1 MNQIIPKMENV
12 MSEGHSSK
20 VSQRTVVGAG
30 LGIALLAALLVAQG
44 LWSRHSAA
52 KNLEQLASSAEATP
66 VIISVP
72 SKGAASSQDQKD
84 NINVMELPGRIEAFS
99 KASLFARVSGYLKA
113 WHVDIG
119 TPVKAGQLMAE
130 IDTPDLDQQIVQA
143 QAELASAKAN
153 ANLAQSTAKRWAS
166 LQDQNFVSPQAA
178 DEKMAEAGAKVA
190 LANASQANLDR
201 LKLMKNFARIV
212 APFDGVV
219 TARQTDV
226 GALINVG
233 GAAGTELFTVSDTQ
247 RLRLY
252 VNVPQNLVSA
262 IKAGTQATFTVPEYP
277 GQIFKAQVQSLS
289 QAINTGT
296 ATMLVQFTA
305 LNPLKNLLPG
315 GTATVQLS
323 LPESDALRVP
333 PSALMFSK
341 EGLRIATVGED
352 MKVVLKPVKIARDFG
367 TSVEIASGLLPTDR
381 IIESPPDGLLQGDLV
396 RAAAT
401 NRP

>member
-1 MNQIIPKMENV
+1 

-20 VSQRTVVGAG
+20 VSKQTVVGAG
-30 LGIALLAALLVAQG
+30 LGISLLAALLVAQG
-44 LWSRHSAA
+44 LWSRHSAT
-52 KNLEQLASSAEATP
+52 KNLEQIANSAEAPT
-66 VIISVP
+66 VIISLP
-72 SKGAASSQDQKD
+72 SKNDAASEKNKD
-84 NINVMELPGRIEAFS
+84 NVIELPGRIEAFS

-119 TPVKAGQLMAE
+119 SPVKAGQLMAE
-130 IDTPDLDQQIVQA
+130 IDTPDLDQQILQA
-143 QAELASAKAN
+143 QAEWASAKAN

-178 DEKMAEAGAKVA
+178 DEKMAEAGAKLA
-190 LANASQANLDR
+190 LANASQANLER

-226 GALINVG
+226 GSLINVG
-233 GAAGTELFTVSDTQ
+233 GAAGAELFTVSDTQ

-262 IKAGTQATFTVPEYP
+262 IKSGTEATFTVPEYP
-277 GQIFKAQVQSLS
+277 GQAFKAQVQSLS

-315 GTATVQLS
+315 GTATVKLS

-333 PSALMFSK
+333 PSALVFGK
-341 EGLRIATVGED
+341 DGVRIATVGED
-352 MKVVLKPVKIARDFG
+352 MKVLLKPVKIARDFG
-367 TSVEIASGLLPTDR
+367 SSVEIASGLLPTDR
-381 IIESPPDGLLQGDLV
+381 IIESPPDGLLNGDLV
-396 RAAAT
+396 KAAT
-401 NRP
+401 PPRP